1 MASEMEISLE
11 HLDELVKQH
20 MPFLIRTVSSCTG
33 RYVHIEQDDEFSIAL
48 SAFAEAVERFDGE
61 RGKFLGYAGLVIRSR
76 LATYHAQE
84 SKRTCNQVSLEEL
97 QENGQDVPEP
107 QSSNAA
113 LREEILEYQ
122 KELHKFGL
130 SFEDLARN
138 APKHRDTRTRAV
150 DAAEQASKDE
160 EIVAQTYRKKK
171 LPIRP
176 IAVLCQ
182 VSEKVIRSSKVFIL
196 GTMLVFVR
204 RLTALASWIEETRWT
219 QHD

>member
-1 MASEMEISLE
+1 MASEIEISLE

-20 MPFLIRTVSSCTG
+20 MPFLIRTVSGCTG
-33 RYVHIEQDDEFSIAL
+33 HYVHIEQDDEFSIAL

-76 LATYHAQE
+76 LATYHEQE
-84 SKRTCNQVSLEEL
+84 ARHSRNQVSLEEL

-107 QSSNAA
+107 QNGNAA
-113 LREEILEYQ
+113 LREEIMEYQ
-122 KELHKFGL
+122 EELQKFGL

-138 APKHRDTRTRAV
+138 APKHRDTRTHAV
-150 DAAEQASKDE
+150 DAAQQASKGK

-176 IAVLCQ
+176 VAELCQ
-182 VSEKVIRSSKVFIL
+182 LSEKVIRSSKVFIL

-204 RLTALASWIEETRWT
+204 KFAGLASWIEETRWT